1 MDNTSNTLLTEGD
14 ANPLDTAVTET
25 TADELV
31 MQSIL
36 KAIASESGAICE
48 YNQILTLIENANS
61 LPDKDK
67 IKATVEDIKHEE
79 EKHLEQL
86 HECAKLF
93 DGLKDGL
100 EDGAKEFDEGEDNTK
115 EDTETEAETKEEV
128 KESVLT
134 ESVQEKTPDN
144 TRKFSSDA
152 ILDIILT
159 NFDPTSNTESAIY
172 NLFAVD
178 DELTAEEVDARLTQ
192 VQQLLNISPEN
203 MEKLEVLIIK
213 STDPVADRVREF
225 KEDMEGDIYSIKTL
239 SDEVTTVAA
248 RNRLIDIANQL
259 SEIQYDGDKDTI
271 WTLKYGNTDN
281 LNNKKIIS

>member
-1 MDNTSNTLLTEGD
+1 MDNTPDILLTEAD
-14 ANPLDTAVTET
+14 ANPLNTAVEET
-25 TADELV
+25 TSDELV

-48 YNQILTLIENANS
+48 YNQILTLIENSNS

-67 IKATVEDIKHEE
+67 IKATIEDIKHEE

-93 DGLKDGL
+93 DGLKNGL
-100 EDGAKEFDEGEDNTK
+100 EDGAKEFDEGEDNT
-115 EDTETEAETKEEV
+115 TEEKADEQKEEV

-134 ESVQEKTPDN
+134 ESVEEKTPDN
-144 TRKFSSDA
+144 TRRFDSDT

-159 NFDPTSNTESAIY
+159 NFDPTETTESAIY
-172 NLFAVD
+172 KLFEID
-178 DELTAEEVDARLTQ
+178 EELTAEEVDERLTQ

-203 MEKLEVLIIK
+203 MEKLEVLIIQSK
-213 STDPVADRVREF
+213 DPVVDRVQEF
-225 KEDMEGDIYSIKTL
+225 QNDINDDIYSIKSL

-248 RNRLIDIANQL
+248 KNRLIDVANQL

-271 WTLKYGNTDN
+271 WTLKYGNTEN
-281 LNNKKIIS
+281 LQNKKIIS